1 MAFDSLSRKS
11 YDHAFRGSRGSNR
24 SNSGRCTVRRVGN
37 YHGLH
42 CWWLETVPGLLG
54 VTVVLVGGLAWTC
67 VRVAHFQPRL
77 AVFLTTFPF
86 GVLLLLTLGA
96 LVRGNG
102 GASCS
107 VSVNSRSQ
115 YASRGLPPG
124 WPCNELAINTANQM
138 ARRDLIRRPNQL
150 IKPTAP
156 FRNEFS
162 VLATSPCRGLILFR

>member
-1 MAFDSLSRKS
+1 MTTLSVVRGGVIGVTAVAAPSVALGITTAFI
-11 YDHAFRGSRGSNR
+11 
-24 SNSGRCTVRRVGN
+24 VG
-37 YHGLH
+37 GLK
-42 CWWLETVPGLLG
+42 PFGLLG

-138 ARRDLIRRPNQL
+138 ARRELIRRPNQL
-150 IKPTAP
+150 IKRDGPIPKT
-156 FRNEFS
+156 S
-162 VLATSPCRGLILFR
+162 LACLPRHPAVA